1 MSSHEEPEISVV
13 IPVYRSEATL
23 RSLTDRLRGVLEA
36 MNLTWEIVFVDDNSP
51 DHAWDVLT
59 DLQRA
64 DPGHLTL
71 VRLMR
76 NFGQHNALMSGFH
89 QARGRSI
96 VTLDDDLQN
105 PPEEIPRLYEALRA
119 GNLDVVYGEI
129 AAVKQHAAIR
139 NLGSWLVTSFARL
152 AFQTRVRVTSY
163 RVIRREVINSI
174 LRYDLNF
181 TYIDGL
187 LFWCTQRIGSVP
199 VTHDRRM
206 VGPSGY
212 SWRKLVTLA
221 LNLFTNFSLF
231 PLQVVSLLG
240 LTFSAIGLSLGTY
253 YLILYF
259 LGRITQAGYAS
270 IIVAIFVM
278 SGVQLLSLGIM
289 GEYLGRMHLNFNRKP
304 QFVVREVVRGRPEAN
319 PRRAADAIES
329 EGPAASA
336 EGDRQAGPTRR
347 P

>member
-1 MSSHEEPEISVV
+1 MPNDEDPEISVV

-23 RSLTDRLRGVLEA
+23 RPLVDRLRAVLDA
-36 MNLTWEIVFVDDNSP
+36 MRVSWEIVFVDDNSP
-51 DHAWDVLT
+51 DQAWSVLT
-59 DLQRA
+59 NLQRA
-64 DPGHLTL
+64 DPAHLTL

-89 QARGRSI
+89 QARGRWI

-105 PPEEIPRLYEALRA
+105 PPEEIPRLHEAIRT

-129 AAVKQHAAIR
+129 AAAKQHAAIR
-139 NLGSWLVTSFARL
+139 NLGSWLVTSFAKL
-152 AFQTRVRVTSY
+152 AFQTGVRVTSY
-163 RVIRREVINSI
+163 RIIRREVIDSI

-187 LFWCTQRIGSVP
+187 LFWCTQRIDSIP
-199 VTHDRRM
+199 VTHARRTI
-206 VGPSGY
+206 GPSGY
-212 SWRKLVTLA
+212 SWRKLFTLA

-240 LTFSAIGLSLGTY
+240 FTFSAIGLSLGTY

-270 IIVAIFVM
+270 IIVAIFLM

-304 QFVVREVVRGRPEAN
+304 QFVVREVIRIR
-319 PRRAADAIES
+319 
-329 EGPAASA
+329 PAAGA
-336 EGDRQAGPTRR
+336 TRDGTATEGETLAAPARHDSGAGPGNRS
-347 P
+347 